1 MKADDDTATLPS
13 FFSTNALHT
22 SVFSKMNLGIRGKV
36 ALVTGAGRGLGEGIC
51 ESLAREGVQVLAVSR
66 TASDLHSLLERIG
79 GAAAGHQCLPLDVAA
94 PDGPARLV
102 EFTRIRSVEPDIIV
116 NNVGGNL
123 NFTDP
128 LGPLEEWREVMRL
141 NVEVALEINHAF
153 IPGMRK
159 RRWGRICHL
168 SSISSLENQGPPAY
182 CAAKAALNAYVRSLG
197 RYVSAD
203 NVILTSV
210 MPGAVFTKDG
220 YWDIASRE
228 RPQHVEKYLSE
239 RMAIRRFGRVEEISE
254 LVTFLCSEL
263 SSFCVGS
270 CVLADGGQG
279 RSFYP
284 SEF

>member
-1 MKADDDTATLPS
+1 
-13 FFSTNALHT
+13 
-22 SVFSKMNLGIRGKV
+22 MNLGIRGKI

-51 ESLAREGVQVLAVSR
+51 EVLAREGAQILAVSR
-66 TASDLHSLLERIG
+66 TADDLHSLLEKIG
-79 GAAAGHQCLPLDVAA
+79 GAVPGHLCLPLDLAA
-94 PDGPARLV
+94 SDGPARLI
-102 EFTRIRSVEPDIIV
+102 EFAKARKVVPDIIV
-116 NNVGGNL
+116 NNIGGNL
-123 NFTDP
+123 AFTDP
-128 LGPLEEWREVMRL
+128 LGPVEEWREVVRL
-141 NVEVALEINHAF
+141 NVEVALEINRAF
-153 IPGMRK
+153 IPGMRD
-159 RRWGRICHL
+159 RRWGRICHV

-228 RPQHVEKYLSE
+228 RPKHVEKYLSE
-239 RMAIRRFGRVEEISE
+239 RMAIRRFGRVDEISE
-254 LVTFLCSEL
+254 LVAFLCSEW

-279 RSFYP
+279 RCFYP
-284 SEF
+284 SDF